1 MDKDSTPETPADCD
15 PVFSVAGVMPGASDA
30 AWKTAYPNPDA
41 QLPHDSRPTGHGPS
55 FSIAGVS
62 PGGSEVAWR
71 TAMPDPT
78 RDTLDPYGHVIT
90 KTEAIARAEFAREH
104 QPKALKA
111 TRKASTK
118 TTKTAKDAKDAA

>member
-1 MDKDSTPETPADCD
+1 MDKDPTPETPADCD
-15 PVFSVAGVMPGASDA
+15 PVFSVAGVMPGANEA

-41 QLPHDSRPTGHGPS
+41 ELPHDHRPTGHGPS

-78 RDTLDPYGHVIT
+78 RDTIDAYGHVIT
-90 KTEAIARAEFAREH
+90 KSEAAARAEFARAH
-104 QPKALKA
+104 QPEALKPA
-111 TRKASTK
+111 KETSTK
-118 TTKTAKDAKDAA
+118 TARDAA